1 MARPLDDS
9 DGMHFTLLGADQAT
23 TEDQLRE
30 LYAYPADLTRC
41 RLRAN
46 AISSLD
52 GGATTDGTSGGLG
65 KDGDRQLFALLR
77 ELADVIVVGA
87 GTARAENYAGA
98 QMNVTQRRH
107 RQDRGQTEVP
117 PIALVTRSG
126 LLDHN
131 LHVLTQTEVRPLVL
145 TCANAATAAQRHLGA
160 TAEVVDCS
168 AALPTEVDPSRV
180 LAALADRGMHR
191 VLVEGGPALLGTF
204 VEQGL
209 LDELCLTLAPA
220 LVGGDAKRIAAGTGH
235 VLTAM
240 RPAHVLSD
248 ADGYLYARYI
258 RVS

>member
-9 DGMHFTLLGADQAT
+9 DGMHFTFLSSDRPV
-23 TEDQLRE
+23 TEDQLHQ
-30 LYAYPADLTRC
+30 LYEYPPDLTQC
-41 RLRAN
+41 RTRAN

-52 GGATTDGTSGGLG
+52 GGATTGGTSGGLG

-87 GTARAENYAGA
+87 GTARTENYAGA
-98 QMNVTQRRH
+98 QMNVTQRRD
-107 RQDRGQTEVP
+107 RQDRGQAEIP
-117 PIALVTRSG
+117 PIALVTKSG
-126 LLDHN
+126 QLDHN
-131 LHVLTQTEVRPLVL
+131 LHVLTQTEVPPLVM
-145 TCANAATAAQRHLGA
+145 TCTDAAAAARRHLGA
-160 TAEVVDCS
+160 TAEVIDCS
-168 AALPTEVDPSRV
+168 GAASDQVDPAAV
-180 LAALADRGMHR
+180 LSALADRGLFR

-204 VEQGL
+204 VERDL

-240 RPAHVLSD
+240 RPAHVISD
-248 ADGYLYARYI
+248 TDGYLYARYT